1 MIGFLKKY
9 WKKIAVGLIALDV
22 LVWGIGPV
30 IAGVWYLFSG
40 K

>member
-9 WKKIAVGLIALDV
+9 WKKIALGLITLDV
-22 LVWGIGPV
+22 VVLGGGSVLT
-30 IAGVWYLFSG
+30 AVWYLIFG